1 MVNKSFDF
9 SVIMAV
15 YNVEAYLEEAV
26 ESLIQQDYGFD
37 HIQLILVDDGSPDN
51 SGKICDTYQKKY
63 PDNIF
68 VLHQENAGVSAAR
81 NAGLELATGT
91 YLNFMDSDDKLERN
105 AMSEVKKFFDTHG
118 DETDVVSIP
127 LRFFDGQE
135 GDSHPQNKK
144 FRDGNRVID
153 LSQENATQLSCSSS
167 FLKRQFLK
175 DIRFDVRLAYAEDAK
190 TLALYF
196 LQNTATLGVV
206 GTTHYLYRK
215 RSTGSGSAIQNSART
230 AKSYLPV
237 IDFFHYEILEKLS
250 GPLPHF
256 VQVMMAYDLQ
266 WRFKPSHIPHGV
278 LTKEEEQEY
287 IQKLYGLLQ
296 YLDDDVILAL
306 ENIND
311 RLKCHLLCS
320 KHHCTPELKREAEDL
335 GVYVKGHR
343 IGGLADCGARLEFV
357 TIKDGALTLEGWLK
371 TYWMGN
377 EAPLRA
383 AMNVNGETIPCE
395 IVDRPNL
402 DQLALGSKIEQ
413 TLAFRCCMELP
424 KDGCALHI
432 CPVLQ
437 YRETEVKK
445 IITSCGP
452 HSPIGRKYGASY
464 YCEQG
469 WLVRYTGQELLAA
482 PARWY
487 SCAVQELRF
496 CAEIWRKNEVGG
508 RKAVLVRLLAH
519 LGKLFKRRQ
528 IWLISDRT
536 NKAGDNGEAFF
547 RYMRAHHPETR
558 AYFVINSDAPEV
570 QSLQE
575 IGKVIPT
582 LSMKHKLLFL
592 IADYNI
598 SAHADDITSNPF
610 PGYSEPYRDILAR
623 TKNIFLQH
631 GVTKDDLS
639 GWLNRYKKNLYGFVT
654 SVEPEYKSVI
664 DGNYYYTEKQ
674 VWLTGF
680 PRYDYLYN
688 DSQKMIVIAPTWR
701 RYLAGKY
708 NQASGVWSIK
718 PDFEESEYVKF
729 YAGLLS
735 HPRLLEKAQQ
745 MGYAIHFFP
754 HPNFQ
759 PYIQCF
765 HCPSSI
771 VLHGKETHYRDM
783 YAQASL
789 FVTDYSSACFDFV
802 YLYKP
807 VIYCQ
812 FDAKTFFSGA
822 HSYTKGY
829 FDYERDGFGEVEYD
843 LEGTVERIIEY
854 METDCKLKEKY
865 RKRIDDFFAF
875 HDKKNCE
882 RVYQKLVEHSDI
894 D

>member
-51 SGKICDTYQKKY
+51 SGKICDAYQKKY

-118 DETDVVSIP
+118 DETDIVSIP

-230 AKSYLPV
+230 AKSYLPYL
-237 IDFFHYEILEKLS
+237 DFFHYGLVEKLS
-250 GPLPHF
+250 GKLPHF
-256 VQVMMAYDLQ
+256 IQVMMAYDLQ

-357 TIKDGALTLEGWLK
+357 IIKDGALTLEGWLK

-598 SAHADDITSNPF
+598 SAHADAIVSNPF
-610 PGYSEPYRDILAR
+610 PGYSEPYRDILTRA
-623 TKNIFLQH
+623 KNIFLQH
-631 GVTKDDLS
+631 GITKDDIS
-639 GWLNRYKKNLYGFVT
+639 AWLNRYSKNLYGFVT
-654 SVEPEYKSVI
+654 AAKSEYESI
-664 DGNYYYTEKQ
+664 ISGNYGYTARE

-680 PRYDYLYN
+680 PRFDLRTDRKKN
-688 DSQKMIVIAPTWR
+688 IITIAPTWR
-701 RYLAGKY
+701 KYLAGRFNQATGTWSLTPDFAKTSFVGFYTQLLNHPKLLQAAEKYHYEIQFLPHPTLQLHLKYFSHSDKVKICGMETKY
-708 NQASGVWSIK
+708 NDVYA
-718 PDFEESEYVKF
+718 ES
-729 YAGLLS
+729 
-735 HPRLLEKAQQ
+735 
-745 MGYAIHFFP
+745 
-754 HPNFQ
+754 
-759 PYIQCF
+759 
-765 HCPSSI
+765 
-771 VLHGKETHYRDM
+771 
-783 YAQASL
+783 SL
-789 FVTDYSSACFDFV
+789 FVTDYSSAVFDFA
-802 YLYKP
+802 YLHKP
-807 VIYCQ
+807 ILYCQ
-812 FDAKTFFSGA
+812 FDAVEFFEGEHVYS
-822 HSYTKGY
+822 KGY
-829 FDYERDGFGEVEYD
+829 FDYERDGFGEVEHD
-843 LEGTVERIIEY
+843 LEGTVDRIIEY
-854 METDCKLKEKY
+854 MENGCQLKDKY
-865 RKRIDDFFAF
+865 RERIDNFFAF
-875 HDKKNCE
+875 HDKNNCQ
-882 RVYQKLVEHSDI
+882 RVYEKIKELEQ
-894 D
+894 